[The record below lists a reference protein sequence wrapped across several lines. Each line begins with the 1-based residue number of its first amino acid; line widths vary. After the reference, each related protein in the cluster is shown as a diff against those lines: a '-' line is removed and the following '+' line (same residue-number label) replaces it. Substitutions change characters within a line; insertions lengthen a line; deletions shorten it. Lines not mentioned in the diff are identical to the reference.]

1 MMIMKTL
8 YLELNMGA
16 SGDMLMAA
24 LLDLIDDKD
33 AFISQMNHL
42 GLEGVQVSLKK
53 SVKCGLT
60 GLKVDVSI
68 HGAYEASLD
77 IDPESKHSGET
88 DHDQDQDDHAHGH
101 SHSAGHEHPHGEPH
115 DHAHGHSHSAGHEH
129 PHGETH
135 DHGHGHSHS
144 AGHEHPRG
152 ETHDH
157 AHGHNHNHSHEHG
170 GGMEKVRE
178 QVDKLPLSDKV
189 KQDVLSVYRLIAEA
203 EAKAHD
209 KPVEEVHFHEVG
221 ALDAIADITGVCLLM
236 EKLAPDRVTASP
248 VHVGSGQ
255 VRCAHGIL
263 PVPAPATATILKGIP
278 TYGGQIRGELCTPTG
293 AALLR
298 HFVGGFTGMPVMT
311 VSRIGYGMGTK
322 DFAVANCVRAFMG
335 TSQANKK
342 TAPERTAFSDQQQ
355 EQEQNQPQKKY
366 QDKQDAN
373 LTDLAELSCNLDDMS
388 GEAIAFAQEK
398 LWENGALDVY
408 TTPIQMKK
416 NRPAVMLSCLCRPD
430 QADKLAV
437 QILQHTS
444 TLGVRKIFWQRY
456 EMRSTFRT
464 RQTPYGPIRI
474 KHSEGYGSHKSKPEY
489 TDLAQAASR
498 HQVSLETVLKAFNNM
513 SDIEQ

>member
-1 MMIMKTL
+1 
-8 YLELNMGA
+8 
-16 SGDMLMAA
+16 
-24 LLDLIDDKD
+24 
-33 AFISQMNHL
+33 
-42 GLEGVQVSLKK
+42 
-53 SVKCGLT
+53 
-60 GLKVDVSI
+60 
-68 HGAYEASLD
+68 
-77 IDPESKHSGET
+77 
-88 DHDQDQDDHAHGH
+88 
-101 SHSAGHEHPHGEPH
+101 
-115 DHAHGHSHSAGHEH
+115 
-129 PHGETH
+129 
-135 DHGHGHSHS
+135 
-144 AGHEHPRG
+144 
-152 ETHDH
+152 
-157 AHGHNHNHSHEHG
+157 
-170 GGMEKVRE
+170 MEKVRE

-408 TTPIQMKK
+408 TTSIQMKK